1 MAVMGMDF
9 EHGRRVG
16 QQVQQ
21 EAQKLESEF
30 TAIGNKIAGVPWKGP
45 DREKFVAEWQSH
57 KAQVTKVCQIL
68 RDVAATM
75 LRNAE
80 EQAQVSSR

>member
-1 MAVMGMDF
+1 MAYIGMDS
-9 EHGRRVG
+9 EEARRVSKH
-16 QQVQQ
+16 VQQ

-30 TAIGNKIAGVPWKGP
+30 TAIGNKLSAVPWKGP

-68 RDVAATM
+68 RDVASTM
-75 LRNAE
+75 LSNAE
-80 EQAQVSSR
+80 VQAVVSSR